1 MINLLSVIP
10 NVLVLVS
17 LYAVLT
23 NILYIIYISK
33 SENDIIKN
41 NINYLIDN
49 FLPNKY
55 FLDEQLRKT
64 ILTSINNISTENLK
78 KLDDEKIKNNKDI
91 INKSIKNISIIFIV
105 CITLVFAWCYYFNLD
120 FAQIILNNTIIIVF
134 LLFVQLAFFYIIRT
148 QYLIADTNIVKNKF
162 ANLIF

>member
-10 NVLVLVS
+10 NALVLIS

-23 NILYIIYISK
+23 NILYIVYISK

-55 FLDEQLRKT
+55 LLDESLRT
-64 ILTSINNISTENLK
+64 NILNSLNNISIDNLK
-78 KLDDEKIKNNKDI
+78 KIDEEKIQSNKDI
-91 INKSIKNISIIFIV
+91 INKSIKNISIIFII
-105 CITLVFAWCYYFNLD
+105 CMIFVFGWCYLFNLD
-120 FAQIILNNTIIIVF
+120 FTQIILNNTIIIIF

-148 QYLIADTNIVKNKF
+148 KYLLADTNIVKNKF
-162 ANLIF
+162 TNLIF